1 MQIGQQLGQAIAN
14 WRRRPS
20 EIGLDAGSNSAAF
33 QLYQPEHYESIVE
46 SAQMKID
53 DTFGF
58 LLGNWTLTRWIE
70 DRQTGLSSRFTGT
83 AMLSE
88 TSHGYGWYREVGE
101 LCYGD
106 YTGPANRTLQMLRR
120 ADSSVVVQFSDGRP
134 YVEVDLSSANW
145 SGHHLCG
152 RDTYEIE
159 IHAQSQE
166 VILEKWRVLGP
177 SKNYDALALM
187 RRE

>member
-1 MQIGQQLGQAIAN
+1 
-14 WRRRPS
+14 
-20 EIGLDAGSNSAAF
+20 
-33 QLYQPEHYESIVE
+33 
-46 SAQMKID
+46 MKID

-106 YTGPANRTLQMLRR
+106 YTGPANRTLKMLRR
-120 ADSSVVVQFSDGRP
+120 ADSSVVLQFSDGRP

-177 SKNYDALALM
+177 SKNYDALALLC
-187 RRE
+187 RE

>member
-1 MQIGQQLGQAIAN
+1 MQICQPLGQAMAN
-14 WRRRPS
+14 RRRRLS
-20 EIGLDAGSNSAAF
+20 EIGLDAGSNTTAF

-58 LLGNWTLTRWIE
+58 LLGNWALTRWIE

-88 TSHGYGWYREVGE
+88 TSHGNGWYREVGE

-120 ADSSVVVQFSDGRP
+120 ADRSVVLQFSDGRP
-134 YVEVDLSSANW
+134 YVEVDLSSAHW
-145 SGHHLCG
+145 SGRHLCG

-159 IHAQSQE
+159 MQVQSQE
-166 VILEKWRVLGP
+166 IILEKWRVLGP
-177 SKNYDALALM
+177 SKRYDALALL